1 MSFQDRHDIIME
13 ADGLINGDRNA
24 QYGEPSQ
31 DFRRTG
37 VLWSVY
43 LSGVLERKAAEYGVE
58 LTPQLRMLM
67 GSLVDP
73 WDVAWMQTL
82 LKSSRSTVSPHKRDH
97 YTDAIG
103 YSACGWDCARLP
115 AADPVL
121 DALLDEEERI
131 HRSTTRPPAP

>member
-13 ADGLINGDRNA
+13 ADSLINGDRNA

-43 LSGVLERKAAEYGVE
+43 LSGVLDRKLAEAGME
-58 LTPQLRMLM
+58 LSDKHHQLIAT
-67 GSLVDP
+67 LVDP

-103 YSACGWDCARLP
+103 YSACGWDCVAP
-115 AADPVL
+115 EKPVWSGEG
-121 DALLDEEERI
+121 AP
-131 HRSTTRPPAP
+131 RP

>member
-13 ADGLINGDRNA
+13 ADSLINGDRNA

-31 DFRRTG
+31 DFKRTG

-43 LSGVLERKAAEYGVE
+43 LSGVLERKAAEDGVE
-58 LTPQLRMLM
+58 IPDNIRWILAE
-67 GSLVDP
+67 LVDP

-82 LKSSRSTVSPHKRDH
+82 LKASRSTVSPHKRDH

-103 YSACGWDCARLP
+103 YSACGWDCARTP
-115 AADPVL
+115 
-121 DALLDEEERI
+121 
-131 HRSTTRPPAP
+131 

>member
-31 DFRRTG
+31 DFKRTG

-43 LSGVLERKAAEYGVE
+43 LSGVLARKVAAAGWEVDPE
-58 LTPQLRMLM
+58 LQEIIDT
-67 GSLVDP
+67 LVDP

-82 LKSSRSTVSPHKRDH
+82 LKASRSTVSPHKRDH

-103 YSACGWDCARLP
+103 YSACGWDCAQG
-115 AADPVL
+115 
-121 DALLDEEERI
+121 
-131 HRSTTRPPAP
+131 T